1 MLSKSG
7 IAKAFSAALLVPA
20 IVGSMAFVQQVQ
32 AKDTALHGV
41 SGPTASKLDIINE
54 LKQSGSFHKTLEG
67 LTIAYGLDN
76 DLKGKGP
83 YTFFAPDDKAWAQM
97 PEEDVTSLFNNPK
110 KLKEVLS
117 YHVVKGKKYTC
128 ADLDSLKE
136 VQNLEGSLIKV
147 SHKDDK
153 NGKDE
158 MYVDKARVK
167 KSDVVCSNG
176 IIHVID
182 GPIMPVLK
190 K

>member
-1 MLSKSG
+1 MFSKPG
-7 IAKAFSAALLVPA
+7 IAKAVSAALLVPA
-20 IVGSMAFVQQVQ
+20 IVGSVTLVQQAQ
-32 AKDTALHGV
+32 AKDTALQGV

-54 LKQSGSFHKTLEG
+54 LKQKGSFHKTLEG
-67 LTIAYGLDN
+67 LTIAYNLDN

-117 YHVVKGKKYTC
+117 YQIIKGKQYTS

-136 VQNLEGSLIKV
+136 VLNLQGGLIKV
-147 SHKDDK
+147 SHKDNK
-153 NGKDE
+153 SGKDE
-158 MYVDKARVK
+158 MYVDKARIK
-167 KSDVVCSNG
+167 KADMVCSNG

-182 GPIMPVLK
+182 GPIMPALK